1 MPKQPPP
8 DGPTSVEL
16 KMRHEARKHVARH
29 GWPATEGDL
38 NRLIRALQPAI
49 PTPRPKEVTQSAG
62 ARAGRRGR
70 TGGSAARSGARAGSG
85 TRKGAQAA
93 TGASE
98 AVEGPGGAA

>member
-8 DGPTSVEL
+8 KPTVEA
-16 KMRHEARKHVARH
+16 KMRKLARDHVGRY
-29 GWPATEGDL
+29 GWPAGELAL
-38 NRLIRALQPAI
+38 NALVHALQAAVPVE
-49 PTPRPKEVTQSAG
+49 RPKEVTQSAG

-85 TRKGAQAA
+85 TRKVAQAA